1 MAKYQIIVGTVYG
14 STVALAE
21 ECQDFLTAQGHQC
34 EWLET
39 PELSDLDPSAS
50 LLIMTA
56 STGMGDIPDGLMP
69 LYCDLLDEEPDLTQ
83 QRFALVGLGD
93 SSYDYFNGAA
103 KRLFE
108 VLMNFNAQPLAE
120 PLYVDANEEPEPA
133 EPVMRWLASWID
145 PSKS

>member
-1 MAKYQIIVGTVYG
+1 MSNFQIIVGTVYG
-14 STVALAE
+14 STIELAD
-21 ECQDFLTAQGHQC
+21 ECQDFLIDQGHQC

-39 PELSDLDPSAS
+39 PELCDLDPSAS
-50 LLIMTA
+50 ILIMTA

-69 LYCDLLDEEPDLTQ
+69 LYCDLLDEEPDLTH

-103 KRLFE
+103 KRLYE
-108 VLMNFNAQPLAE
+108 VLTNLNAQPLVE
-120 PLYVDANEEPEPA
+120 PLYVDANEDPEPA

-145 PSKS
+145 QSKG

>member
-1 MAKYQIIVGTVYG
+1 MSKFQIIVGTVYG
-14 STVALAE
+14 STIELAD
-21 ECQDFLTAQGHQC
+21 ECQDFLSAQGHQC

-39 PELSDLDPSAS
+39 PELYDLDPSAS

-69 LYCDLLDEEPDLTQ
+69 LYCDLLDEEPDLTD

-108 VLMNFNAQPLAE
+108 VFSKLNAQPLFE
-120 PLYVDANEEPEPA
+120 PLYVDANEDPEPA
-133 EPVMRWLASWID
+133 EPVMRWLASWLD
-145 PSKS
+145 QAKG